1 MSDSDKVLD
10 LVRRAITLSRVEQ
23 ISSVRQLRKRLI
35 DLGHN
40 KNIVS
45 AALKLWQKEMNNV

>member
-10 LVRRAITLSRVEQ
+10 LVRQAITLSRVEQ